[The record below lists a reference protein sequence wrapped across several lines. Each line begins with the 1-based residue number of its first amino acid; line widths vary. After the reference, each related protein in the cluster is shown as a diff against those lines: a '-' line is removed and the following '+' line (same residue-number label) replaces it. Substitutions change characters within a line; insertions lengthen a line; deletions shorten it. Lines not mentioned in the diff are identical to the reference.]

1 MKVEQGIVKAVTRI
15 GRVAAGALI
24 VGVFISACSG
34 GGSVDL
40 GSGQTPD
47 PATVDF
53 PIFYVK
59 RSIPVDTDDLRSL
72 RDTVPAA
79 NLYKRDRASPGAT
92 ETNLTA
98 RVTADKP
105 YDVKD
110 VDVSFDG
117 KKVIFAMRGPL
128 KTKQDP
134 KKPPFWEVWE
144 YDIAADD
151 LHRVIKSDVT
161 AAAGNDVSPHYMPD
175 GRIVFSSTRQRD
187 SKAILL
193 DENKPQFEAQT
204 DDRSESGF
212 VLHVMDGDGG
222 NIHQISFNQSHDRDA
237 TVTSDGRIVWSRWD
251 AAAGGKN
258 GIHLYSARPDG
269 TDLQLL
275 YGANSHNTGTAN
287 PFPSGPPST
296 IQFIH
301 PREMMNGRIMALVR
315 QNTDNDFGGDL
326 VIIDT
331 KTYVENTQ
339 AVLASAGMAGPA
351 QTRATQNDVRTIMGP
366 SPGGRF
372 NSGFPLWDGTNR
384 ILTSWS
390 QCRILDPNAPPPAP
404 AAGTTPA
411 VPATI
416 VPCTDSRVNDPTSK
430 AGPPIYSV
438 WMFDPAQ
445 NTLLPILTP
454 TEGVMITDVVAAQPR
469 TLPPVILDQVIA
481 PGSNESTLVSEG
493 VGVLSIKS
501 VYDFDGVDTAKPN
514 LAGVSNPMVTAAAN
528 RPARFIRIEK
538 PVSQPDRD
546 VRNIDNSAFGI
557 AGSFMREII
566 GYAPVE
572 PDGSVKIK
580 VPANIAFQFSILDAN
595 GRRISPLHTNWLQ
608 LRPGET
614 RECNG
619 CHNPS
624 TPQNLKSH
632 GRTGLFNAVNA
643 GAAATGQPF
652 PGTTNTMSPDS
663 GETMAQTR
671 ARQSCSSPPMGVPKC
686 FDMNLS
692 VNVLFK
698 DVWSDPAQRTPDP
711 DISLAYNDKSFSTTP
726 PTSAACI
733 TTWTAQCRI
742 VINYIQHIQ
751 LLWDKDRTDID
762 GDGVADVDAGGLPIN
777 RKCTNCHGP
786 VNPADSTAQVPASQL
801 DLTGVPSDEQPLQ
814 LRSYRELFFSD
825 NKQELVGGALQDV
838 QIPGPLDQNGNP
850 TTMTVTVNPYLN
862 AGSARGPQSAAF
874 LARFAPGG
882 GSHAG
887 WMSPAELRLL
897 SEWLDIGAQYF
908 NNPFDP
914 AVPVN

>member
-1 MKVEQGIVKAVTRI
+1 V
-15 GRVAAGALI
+15 
-24 VGVFISACSG
+24 
-34 GGSVDL
+34 
-40 GSGQTPD
+40 
-47 PATVDF
+47 
-53 PIFYVK
+53 
-59 RSIPVDTDDLRSL
+59 
-72 RDTVPAA
+72 
-79 NLYKRDRASPGAT
+79 
-92 ETNLTA
+92 
-98 RVTADKP
+98 
-105 YDVKD
+105 
-110 VDVSFDG
+110 
-117 KKVIFAMRGPL
+117 
-128 KTKQDP
+128 
-134 KKPPFWEVWE
+134 
-144 YDIAADD
+144 
-151 LHRVIKSDVT
+151 
-161 AAAGNDVSPHYMPD
+161 
-175 GRIVFSSTRQRD
+175 
-187 SKAILL
+187 
-193 DENKPQFEAQT
+193 
-204 DDRSESGF
+204 
-212 VLHVMDGDGG
+212 
-222 NIHQISFNQSHDRDA
+222 
-237 TVTSDGRIVWSRWD
+237 
-251 AAAGGKN
+251 
-258 GIHLYSARPDG
+258 
-269 TDLQLL
+269 
-275 YGANSHNTGTAN
+275 
-287 PFPSGPPST
+287 
-296 IQFIH
+296 H

-351 QTRATQNDVRTIMGP
+351 QTHGTQNDVRTIKGP

-390 QCRILDPNAPPPAP
+390 QCRVLDDTA
-404 AAGTTPA
+404 T
-411 VPATI
+411 PATI
-416 VPCTDSRVNDPTSK
+416 LPCTDARVSDPAVKIAPS
-430 AGPPIYSV
+430 IYSV

-469 TLPPVILDQVIA
+469 TPPPVILDQVIA

-501 VYDFDGVDTAKPN
+501 VYDFDGTDTAQPN
-514 LAGVSNPMVTAAAN
+514 LAAIRNPMVTPAAN
-528 RPARFIRIEK
+528 RPARFIRIEQ

-546 VRNIDNSAFGI
+546 VRNIANAAFGV
-557 AGSFMREII
+557 AGFMREII

-595 GRRISPLHTNWLQ
+595 GRRISPVHGNWLQ

-624 TPQNLKSH
+624 TQQNPKSH
-632 GRTGLFNAVNA
+632 GRSGLFNAVNT
-643 GAAATGQPF
+643 GAPATGQPF
-652 PGTTNTMSPDS
+652 PGTTNTMSPDA

-671 ARQSCSSPPMGVPKC
+671 ARQSCSSPPMGVQKC
-686 FDMNLS
+686 ADMNLS
-692 VNVLFK
+692 VNVLFT
-698 DVWSDPAQRTPDP
+698 DVWSDPAQRAPDP
-711 DISLAYNDKSFSTTP
+711 GISLAYNDKSFTTLA
-726 PTSAACI
+726 PTSNSCI
-733 TTWTAQCRI
+733 TAWTAQCRI

-751 LLWDKDRTDID
+751 PLWDRDRTDID
-762 GDGVADVDAGGLPIN
+762 GDGVPDVDGGGLPIN
-777 RKCTNCHGP
+777 RKCTTCHGP
-786 VNPADSTAQVPASQL
+786 VNPADNTAQVPASQL
-801 DLTGVPSDEQPLQ
+801 DLTAVPSDEEQLQ

-825 NKQELVGGALQDV
+825 NEQELVGGALQDV
-838 QIPGPLDQNGNP
+838 QVAGPPDQNGNP
-850 TTMTVTVNPYLN
+850 TTMTRAVGPYLN
-862 AGSARGPQSAAF
+862 AGSARGQLSARF

>member
-1 MKVEQGIVKAVTRI
+1 MKVEQGIVRVVTRFS
-15 GRVAAGALI
+15 RAAAGALI
-24 VGVFISACSG
+24 VGALLSACSG
-34 GGSVDL
+34 GGSVNV

-59 RSIPVDTDDLRSL
+59 RTIPEDTDDLRSL
-72 RDTVPAA
+72 RDTVPSA
-79 NLYKRDRASPGAT
+79 NLFKRDRASPGAT
-92 ETNLTA
+92 ETNLTG

-117 KKVIFAMRGPL
+117 KKVLFAMRGPL
-128 KTKQDP
+128 KVNQDP
-134 KKPPFWEVWE
+134 KKAPFWEVWE
-144 YDIAADD
+144 YDIPSDD

-204 DDRSESGF
+204 DSRSESAF

-222 NIHQISFNQSHDRDA
+222 NIHQVSFNQSHDRDA
-237 TVTSDGRIVWSRWD
+237 TVTSDGRLVWSRWD
-251 AAAGGKN
+251 AAPGGKN
-258 GIHLYSARPDG
+258 GIHLYSAKPDG

-275 YGANSHNTGTAN
+275 YGANSHNTGTPTAN
-287 PFPSGPPST
+287 GQPST
-296 IQFIH
+296 IQFVH

-315 QNTDNDFGGDL
+315 QNTDSDFGGDL

-339 AVLASAGMAGPA
+339 AVLASAGMIGPA
-351 QTRATQNDVRTIMGP
+351 QTRATQNDVRTIKGP

-390 QCRILDPNAPPPAP
+390 QCRILND
-404 AAGTTPA
+404 TVT
-411 VPATI
+411 PATI
-416 VPCTDSRVNDPTSK
+416 VPCTDSRVNDPASK
-430 AGPPIYSV
+430 TAPSIYSV

-445 NTLLPILTP
+445 NTLLPVMTP
-454 TEGVMITDVVAAQPR
+454 VEGVMITDVVAAQPR
-469 TLPPVILDQVIA
+469 TPPPVILDQVITS
-481 PGSNESTLVSEG
+481 GSLESTLVSEG

-501 VYDFDGVDTAKPN
+501 VYDFDGTDTAVPN
-514 LAGVSNPMVTAAAN
+514 LAAVRNPMITPAPS
-528 RPARFIRIEK
+528 RLARFIRIEK

-546 VRNIDNSAFGI
+546 VRDIDNSAFGV
-557 AGSFMREII
+557 AGFMREIL

-580 VPANIAFQFSILDAN
+580 VPANVAFQFSILDAN
-595 GRRISPLHTNWLQ
+595 GRRISPIHSNWLQ

-624 TPQNLKSH
+624 TQQNPKSH
-632 GRTGLFNAVNA
+632 GRTGLFNAVNV
-643 GAAATGQPF
+643 GAPATGQPF
-652 PGTTNTMSPDS
+652 PGTTATMSPDQ

-671 ARQSCSSPPMGVPKC
+671 ARQSCSGGSPRC
-686 FDMNLS
+686 ADLTLSMN
-692 VNVLFK
+692 VVFK
-698 DVWSDPAQRTPDP
+698 DVWTDTSQRAADP
-711 DISLAYNDKSFSTTP
+711 DITLAYNDQSFTTLA
-726 PTSAACI
+726 PTSLACI
-733 TTWTAQCRI
+733 TAWTAQCRI
-742 VINYIQHIQ
+742 VINYTQHIQ
-751 LLWDKDRTDID
+751 PLWDKDRTDLD
-762 GDGVADVDAGGLPIN
+762 GDGVPDVDAGGLPIN
-777 RKCTNCHGP
+777 RKCTGCHGP
-786 VNPADSTAQVPASQL
+786 VNPADQTAQVPGGQL
-801 DLTGVPSDEQPLQ
+801 DLTAVASDEEPLQ

-825 NKQELVGGALQDV
+825 NEQELVGGALQDRQV
-838 QIPGPLDQNGNP
+838 PGPLDQNGNP
-850 TTMTVTVNPYLN
+850 TTMTVAVGPYLT
-862 AGSARGPQSAAF
+862 AGSARGGRSGAF
-874 LARFAPGG
+874 LGRFAT
-882 GSHAG
+882 GSGSTHAG
-887 WMSPAELRLL
+887 WLSPAEVRLL

>member
-1 MKVEQGIVKAVTRI
+1 MKVEHGIVKAVTRFS
-15 GRVAAGALI
+15 RAAAGALI
-24 VGVFISACSG
+24 LGVSISACSG
-34 GGSVDL
+34 GGSVNV

-59 RSIPVDTDDLRSL
+59 RTIPMDTDDLREL
-72 RDTVPAA
+72 RDPVPKAD
-79 NLYKRDRASPGAT
+79 LYKRDRASPGAT

-98 RVTADKP
+98 SITTDKP
-105 YDVKD
+105 YDIKD

-128 KTKQDP
+128 KMNQDP
-134 KKPPFWEVWE
+134 KDPPFWEVWE
-144 YDIAADD
+144 YSIAADGTYPAGD
-151 LHRVIKSDVT
+151 LHRVIKSNVT

-204 DDRSESGF
+204 DDRSESAF
-212 VLHVMDGDGG
+212 VLHVMDGDGN

-237 TVTSDGRIVWSRWD
+237 TVTSDGRLVWSRWD
-251 AAAGGKN
+251 NAPGGRG
-258 GIHLYSARPDG
+258 GIHLYSSRPDG

-275 YGANSHNTGTAN
+275 YGKNSHNTGTVVN
-287 PFPSGPPST
+287 GQPTT
-296 IQFIH
+296 IQFVH

-315 QNTDNDFGGDL
+315 QNTNQDFGGDL

-331 KTYVENTQ
+331 KTYVENSQ
-339 AVLASAGMAGPA
+339 AVLASAGLTGPA
-351 QTRATQNDVRTIMGP
+351 QSRATQNDVRTINGP

-390 QCRILDPNAPPPAP
+390 QCRISD
-404 AAGTTPA
+404 TTTT
-411 VPATI
+411 PATI
-416 VPCTDSRVNDPTSK
+416 VPCTDARVNDPNAVVAPS
-430 AGPPIYSV
+430 IYSV
-438 WMFDPAQ
+438 WMFDPGQ
-445 NTLLPILTP
+445 NTLLPVLTP

-469 TLPPVILDQVIA
+469 TPPPVILDQVITS
-481 PGSNESTLVSEG
+481 GSLESTLVSEG

-501 VYDFDGVDTAKPN
+501 VYDFDGTDTATPN
-514 LAGVSNPMVTAAAN
+514 LAAVRNPTVTPPAN

-538 PVSQPDRD
+538 PVSQADRD
-546 VRNIDNSAFGI
+546 VRDIDNAAFGVT
-557 AGSFMREII
+557 GFMREII

-572 PDGSVKIK
+572 PDGSVRIK

-595 GRRISPLHTNWLQ
+595 GRRISPVHSNWLQ

-619 CHNPS
+619 CHNPA
-624 TPQNLKSH
+624 TQQNPKSH
-632 GRTGLFNAVNA
+632 GRAGLFNAVNT
-643 GAAATGQPF
+643 GAPATGQPF
-652 PGTTNTMSPDS
+652 PGTSPTFSPDA

-671 ARQSCSSPPMGVPKC
+671 ARQSCSSGSPRC
-686 FDMNLS
+686 ADLNLS
-692 VNVLFK
+692 VNVLFT
-698 DVWSDPAQRTPDP
+698 DVWSVTPNPAN
-711 DISLAYNDKSFSTTP
+711 DITLTYGALKTLA
-726 PTSAACI
+726 PTSTACV
-733 TTWTAQCRI
+733 TAWNAQCRI
-742 VINYIQHIQ
+742 VINYTQHIQ
-751 LLWDKDRTDID
+751 PLWDLDRTDLD
-762 GDGVADVDAGGLPIN
+762 GDGNPDLDAGGLPIN
-777 RKCTNCHGP
+777 RKCTSCHGP
-786 VNPADSTAQVPASQL
+786 VNPADNTAQVPAGQL
-801 DLTGVPSDEQPLQ
+801 DLTAVPSDEQQLQ

-825 NKQELVGGALQDV
+825 NEQELVGGALQDRQV
-838 QIPGPLDQNGNP
+838 PGPPDQDGNP
-850 TTMTVTVNPYLN
+850 TTQTVAVGPYLT
-862 AGSARGPQSAAF
+862 AGNARGGLSGRF
-874 LARFAPGG
+874 LARFAT
-882 GSHAG
+882 GSGSTHAG
-887 WMSPAELRLL
+887 WLNPSEVRLL

>member
-1 MKVEQGIVKAVTRI
+1 MKVEHGIVKGVTRF
-15 GRVAAGALI
+15 GRAVAGALI
-24 VGVFISACSG
+24 LGVFISACSG

-59 RSIPVDTDDLRSL
+59 RSIPMDTDDLRSL
-72 RDTVPAA
+72 RDTTPSA
-79 NLYKRDRASPGAT
+79 NLFKRDRASPGAT
-92 ETNLTA
+92 ETNITA

-128 KTKQDP
+128 KKNQDP
-134 KKPPFWEVWE
+134 KKAPFWEVWE
-144 YDIAADD
+144 YDIPTDD

-161 AAAGNDVSPHYMPD
+161 AAAGNDVSPHYLPD
-175 GRIVFSSTRQRD
+175 ARIVFSSTRQRD

-204 DDRSESGF
+204 DDRSESAF
-212 VLHVMDGDGG
+212 VLHVMDADGG

-237 TVTSDGRIVWSRWD
+237 TVTSDGRLVWSRWD
-251 AAAGGKN
+251 AAPGKN

-275 YGANSHNTGTAN
+275 YGANSHNTGTPAAN
-287 PFPSGPPST
+287 GQPST
-296 IQFIH
+296 IQFVH

-331 KTYVENTQ
+331 KTYVENNQ

-351 QTRATQNDVRTIMGP
+351 QTRATQNDVRTVPGP

-384 ILTSWS
+384 ILTSWT
-390 QCRILDPNAPPPAP
+390 QCRVLDPNAPPPAP
-404 AAGTTPA
+404 ANGTTPA

-416 VPCTDSRVNDPTSK
+416 LPCTDARVNDPTSK
-430 AGPPIYSV
+430 IGPPIYSV
-438 WMFDPAQ
+438 WMFDPTQ
-445 NTLLPILTP
+445 NTLLPIMTP
-454 TEGVMITDVVAAQPR
+454 VEGVMITDVVAAQPR
-469 TLPPVILDQVIA
+469 ATLPGVILDQVIA

-514 LAGVSNPMVTAAAN
+514 LAGVSNPMVTPAAN

-538 PVSQPDRD
+538 PVSQPDRT
-546 VRNIDNSAFGI
+546 VRDIANAAFGV
-557 AGSFMREII
+557 AGFMREII

-595 GRRISPLHTNWLQ
+595 GRRISPVHSNWLQ

-619 CHNPS
+619 CHNPA
-624 TPQNLKSH
+624 TQQNPKSH
-632 GRTGLFNAVNA
+632 GRAGLFNAVNT
-643 GAAATGQPF
+643 GAPGTGQPF
-652 PGTTNTMSPDS
+652 PGTTNLMSPDM

-686 FDMNLS
+686 ADMNLS

-698 DVWSDPAQRTPDP
+698 DVWSVTPDP
-711 DISLAYNDKSFSTTP
+711 TTDISLAYNDKSFTTLAP
-726 PTSAACI
+726 VSLSCVTA
-733 TTWTAQCRI
+733 WTAQCRI
-742 VINYIQHIQ
+742 VVNYVANIQA
-751 LLWDKDRTDID
+751 LWDKDRTDLN
-762 GDGVADVDAGGLPIN
+762 GDGVPDVDGAGLPIN
-777 RKCTNCHGP
+777 RKCTSCHGP
-786 VNPADSTAQVPASQL
+786 VNPADNTAQVPASQL
-801 DLTGVPSDEQPLQ
+801 DLTAVPSDEEQLQ

-825 NKQELVGGALQDV
+825 NEQELVGGALQDRQV
-838 QIPGPLDQNGNP
+838 PGPLDQNGNP
-850 TTMTVTVNPYLN
+850 TTMTVAVGPYLTP
-862 AGSARGPQSAAF
+862 GTARGGLSGRF
-874 LARFAPGG
+874 LGRFAPGG

-914 AVPVN
+914 AVPLN